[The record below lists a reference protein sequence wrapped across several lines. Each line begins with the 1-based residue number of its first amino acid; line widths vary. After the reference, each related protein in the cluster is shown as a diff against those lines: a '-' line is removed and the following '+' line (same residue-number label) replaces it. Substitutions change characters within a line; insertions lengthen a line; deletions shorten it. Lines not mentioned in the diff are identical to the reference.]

1 MAHQT
6 AAANNGKAALD
17 AGSGTHIERN
27 HAIPGIGPFAD
38 HATRD
43 ARKIVFIGQVEQ
55 TLQSLS
61 LATVFLKLSELG
73 FELRILVAKLR
84 V

>member
-17 AGSGTHIERN
+17 AGSGAHIKRN
-27 HAIPGIGPFAD
+27 HAIPGIGPFTD

-61 LATVFLKLSELG
+61 LATVFLELGELG
-73 FELRILVAKLR
+73 FELRVLVAKLR